1 MIGLYTMV
9 RLKPSAGVYA
19 GRVGA
24 VTHIGDGEFAGE
36 VVVTLALL
44 KGEHTTKTVLVPID
58 ALELTAE
65 EALATQLRDAR
76 EQLQRLCSS
85 EGQPA

>member
-9 RLKPSAGVYA
+9 RLTPAAGVYA

-24 VTHIGDGEFAGE
+24 VTHIGEGEFADQ
-36 VVVTLALL
+36 VVVTLWLL
-44 KGEHTTKTVLVPID
+44 KGEHTTKTVLVPVD

-65 EALATQLRDAR
+65 EVIAAGLRDAR
-76 EQLQRLCSS
+76 EQLQRLCFSK
-85 EGQPA
+85 GRPA